1 MKEIFSDPDYT
12 RVGFFESV
20 LREAGIRC
28 FVQNAYSHN
37 LLTGI
42 PSHLFYPKLC
52 IIDDVDY
59 DAALEL
65 LRPLRQKDLP
75 GVAPGAD
82 WICPKCGES
91 VPAGFD
97 QCWKCAAVREGEP
110 EGA

>member
-12 RVGFFESV
+12 RVGYFESV
-20 LREAGIRC
+20 LKQAGIRC
-28 FVQNAYSHN
+28 FIQNAYSHN

-52 IIDDVDY
+52 IIDDGDY

-65 LRPLRQKDLP
+65 LQPLHQKELP
-75 GVAPGAD
+75 GALPRAD
-82 WICPKCGES
+82 WTCPHCGEA

-97 QCWKCAAVREGEP
+97 QCWKCDAVRDTGQP
-110 EGA
+110 A